1 MKTDMICIPWVKAA
15 LKAVMISSG
24 IGMRVNNRTVF
35 GSRLSVIGVRQAP
48 SFQNPG
54 PITEHRAPEKGFTLV
69 ELMAAVAVIAVGMV
83 FILGA
88 FSQCVS
94 SLTTAE
100 HKITANFLL
109 NAKIWEED
117 IVLKEN
123 NGSEAGEWSEAFK
136 PPYENFNWT
145 HVVRDGVS
153 AGDFGNESLF
163 VQENLN
169 EEAFTVSW
177 TQGKAV
183 KDVSVTR
190 LVKRKKKE

>member
-1 MKTDMICIPWVKAA
+1 MNHNKT
-15 LKAVMISSG
+15 
-24 IGMRVNNRTVF
+24 
-35 GSRLSVIGVRQAP
+35 
-48 SFQNPG
+48 
-54 PITEHRAPEKGFTLV
+54 RAIGFTLV

-100 HKITANFLL
+100 HKITASFLL
-109 NAKIWEED
+109 NARIWEED
-117 IVLKEN
+117 LEIKDN

-136 PPYENFNWT
+136 PPYEKFNLT

-153 AGDFGNESLF
+153 AGDLGNESLF

-169 EEAFTVSW
+169 EEEFSVSW
-177 TQGKAV
+177 VQGKAV

-190 LVKRKKKE
+190 FAKRKKIE

>member
-1 MKTDMICIPWVKAA
+1 MRANKNREQRTEGRGQRKD
-15 LKAVMISSG
+15 LLSS
-24 IGMRVNNRTVF
+24 
-35 GSRLSVIGVRQAP
+35 
-48 SFQNPG
+48 
-54 PITEHRAPEKGFTLV
+54 GFTLV

-88 FSQCVS
+88 FCQCVS

-100 HKITANFLL
+100 HKITANLLL

-117 IVLKEN
+117 LVLKEN

-169 EEAFTVSW
+169 EEAFTVFW

-183 KDVSVTR
+183 KDVTVTR
-190 LVKRKKKE
+190 FVKRKGQ